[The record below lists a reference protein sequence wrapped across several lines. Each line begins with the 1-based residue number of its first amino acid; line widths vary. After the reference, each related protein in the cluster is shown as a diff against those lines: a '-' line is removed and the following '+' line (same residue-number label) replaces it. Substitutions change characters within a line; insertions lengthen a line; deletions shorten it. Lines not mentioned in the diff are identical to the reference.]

1 MNDMTPQLI
10 KGNVIGVDIGGTNI
24 RAGLVNQNGELC
36 GEPIS
41 IPTLGNE
48 LPDAI
53 IQRITD
59 AISTIIEKN
68 KLRKEKIVGIGMG
81 VTGPLDIKNGLIL
94 ECPQLPTLQ
103 YFPLRE
109 KIKEV
114 FGIPVIMNNDA
125 NAMILGES
133 LFGSGRGSR
142 VVLGF
147 TLGTGLGCAIVMDQ
161 KLQTGARELAG
172 EIWASPYKE
181 GIIEDYVSGRGIR
194 DIYTLRS
201 GQVLSALEIAQLAS
215 TGDINAKEALEE
227 FGTALG
233 FALAWSINLI
243 DPDVIIL
250 GGSISNSFPLFS
262 KSMIAFLNRFACPP
276 PSMLPPVHIASLGN
290 NAGLIGAAALV
301 LIMDQSTLNQPA
313 TNTEL

>member
-10 KGNVIGVDIGGTNI
+10 KNNIIGVDIGGTNI
-24 RAGLVNQNGELC
+24 RAGLVNQNGELR
-36 GEPIS
+36 GESVS
-41 IPTLGNE
+41 IPTLGTD

-59 AISTIIEKN
+59 AISTVIDKN
-68 KLRKEKIVGIGMG
+68 KLRAENILGIGLG

-133 LFGSGRGSR
+133 MFGSGRGSR

-147 TLGTGLGCAIVMDQ
+147 TLGTGLGCAVVMDQ

-172 EIWASPYKE
+172 EIWSSPYKE

-194 DIYTLRS
+194 DVYAARS
-201 GQVLSALEIAQLAS
+201 GQELSAREIAQLAS
-215 TGDINAKEALEE
+215 TGDIHAREALEE

-233 FALAWSINLI
+233 FALAWCINLI

-250 GGSISNSFPLFS
+250 GGSISNSFSLFS
-262 KSMIAFLNRFACPP
+262 KPMIAFLNKFACPP
-276 PSMLPPVHIASLGN
+276 PSILPPIHIASLGN

-301 LIMDQSTLNQPA
+301 LI
-313 TNTEL
+313 NT